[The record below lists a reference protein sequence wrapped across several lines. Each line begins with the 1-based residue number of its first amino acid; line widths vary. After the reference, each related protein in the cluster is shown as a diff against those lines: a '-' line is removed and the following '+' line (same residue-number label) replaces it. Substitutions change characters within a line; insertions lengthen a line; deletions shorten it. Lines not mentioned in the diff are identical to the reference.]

1 MVHWVRIALI
11 YCVDRSINFRFSQE
25 RVQDMYISEIM
36 LDQRGDG
43 MSLREHVVCWS
54 GHLLKGGRRENKSGI
69 GHLFGEAMKVSRG
82 CVH

>member
-36 LDQRGDG
+36 LDQWGDG
-43 MSLREHVVCWS
+43 MSLREHVVC
-54 GHLLKGGRRENKSGI
+54 
-69 GHLFGEAMKVSRG
+69 
-82 CVH
+82 